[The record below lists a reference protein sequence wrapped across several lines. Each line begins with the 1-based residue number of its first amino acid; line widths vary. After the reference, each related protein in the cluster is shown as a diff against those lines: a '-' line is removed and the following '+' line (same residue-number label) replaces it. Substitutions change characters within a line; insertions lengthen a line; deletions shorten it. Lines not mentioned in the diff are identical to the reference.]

1 MRDGPADGK
10 ELRREGEGAEVISDA
25 SRPRE
30 SSGNATPE
38 PGRDGSHADKVQA
51 VGGVQVG

>member
-30 SSGNATPE
+30 SSG
-38 PGRDGSHADKVQA
+38 RDGSHADKVQA